1 MQKQEK
7 RMFNMNALKRIL
19 LLILV
24 LSMAVVLG
32 ACRQAPPEEVT
43 EPEEAA
49 DTSAGAEEAAQA
61 EEEEAGGGLPVYRI
75 GYIQA
80 SSDAYYQMQADAAKL
95 VADYINENEDFQVE
109 MTFVT
114 SESQPEK
121 ELAHI
126 EDFIAQDY
134 DAIIDFTFAAET
146 AQRGAQLANAAD
158 IPFFV
163 VGSTAA
169 DGPGVVTSTIKGD
182 FVQMG
187 GEIGAYLAEN
197 YPDAKI
203 AIVEGTL
210 GQGIVELFEEGF
222 EENLGP
228 NNEIV
233 LKAPAD
239 WNAEVS
245 QNIMSDW
252 LANYNGEFDMVYA
265 MNADIY
271 LGVVRALEDANMLND
286 PIRIVTHNGRP
297 EDFEGVMEGKAV
309 GTLANSPTYEA
320 GVLLKVVTT
329 YLQGGDVPELV
340 ITPSAMVTKDTPEKL
355 LGWELDKGVVAYQ
368 EWELPD
374 ASGSEGDAGAA
385 AQAEEEEA
393 GGGLPVYRIG
403 YIQASSDAYYQM
415 QADAAK
421 LVADYIN
428 ENEDFG
434 VEMTFV
440 TSESQPEKELAHI
453 EDFIAQNYDA
463 IIDFTFAA
471 ETAQR
476 GAQLANAADI
486 PFFVVGST
494 AADGPG
500 VVTSTIKGDFV
511 QMGGEIGAYLA
522 ENYPDAK
529 IAIVEGTLG
538 QGIVELFE
546 EGFEENL
553 GPNNEIVMK
562 APADWNAEISQNI
575 MSDWLANYDG
585 EFDMVYAMNADIY
598 LGVVR
603 ALEDANMLNDPIKIV
618 THNGRPEDFEG
629 VMEGKAVGTLA
640 NSPTYEAGVLLK
652 VVTTYL
658 QGGDVPELVIT
669 PSAMVTKDTPEKLLG
684 WELDKGVVAYQ
695 EWEISN

>member
-1 MQKQEK
+1 
-7 RMFNMNALKRIL
+7 MFNMNALKRFL

-32 ACRQAPPEEVT
+32 ACRQAPAEEPAET
-43 EPEEAA
+43 EEAA
-49 DTSAGAEEAAQA
+49 EPAAEEPAEEEAATT
-61 EEEEAGGGLPVYRI
+61 EKPVYRI

-80 SSDAYYQMQADAAKL
+80 SSDAYYQMQADAAQL
-95 VADYINENEDFQVE
+95 VVDYINENEDFGVE

-233 LKAPAD
+233 QKAAAD
-239 WNAEVS
+239 WNAEKS
-245 QNIMSDW
+245 QNIMNDW

-368 EWELPD
+368 EWE
-374 ASGSEGDAGAA
+374 
-385 AQAEEEEA
+385 
-393 GGGLPVYRIG
+393 
-403 YIQASSDAYYQM
+403 
-415 QADAAK
+415 
-421 LVADYIN
+421 
-428 ENEDFG
+428 
-434 VEMTFV
+434 
-440 TSESQPEKELAHI
+440 
-453 EDFIAQNYDA
+453 
-463 IIDFTFAA
+463 
-471 ETAQR
+471 
-476 GAQLANAADI
+476 
-486 PFFVVGST
+486 
-494 AADGPG
+494 
-500 VVTSTIKGDFV
+500 
-511 QMGGEIGAYLA
+511 
-522 ENYPDAK
+522 
-529 IAIVEGTLG
+529 
-538 QGIVELFE
+538 
-546 EGFEENL
+546 
-553 GPNNEIVMK
+553 
-562 APADWNAEISQNI
+562 
-575 MSDWLANYDG
+575 
-585 EFDMVYAMNADIY
+585 
-598 LGVVR
+598 
-603 ALEDANMLNDPIKIV
+603 
-618 THNGRPEDFEG
+618 
-629 VMEGKAVGTLA
+629 
-640 NSPTYEAGVLLK
+640 
-652 VVTTYL
+652 
-658 QGGDVPELVIT
+658 
-669 PSAMVTKDTPEKLLG
+669 
-684 WELDKGVVAYQ
+684 
-695 EWEISN
+695 ISN